1 MNKDE
6 GMFKDWG
13 TGRKDTR
20 APTDFYQVGTEQGD
34 FYQYED
40 DKDVSTTAK
49 LRKVGEE
56 VITKRHPQHKVRT
69 KGMYEAGG
77 TGRQDTRAATDF
89 YQAGTKQVR
98 TRLGEWGVRVR
109 TRPGVRGVMT
119 KAKTVTR
126 PTPRARARGVLT
138 KVRTSTWVIPRARA
152 RGGQTRAKDLA
163 GAGASRAAGGGR
175 PVTPAAALA
184 AAGAPPASRPPLRG
198 GDDRVD
204 DRTT

>member
-20 APTDFYQVGTEQGD
+20 APTDFYQAGTEQGD

-56 VITKRHPQHKVRT
+56 VITERHPQHKVRT
-69 KGMYEAGG
+69 KGTYEAGG

-98 TRLGEWGVRVR
+98 TRLGEQGVRVR

-119 KAKTVTR
+119 KAKTV
-126 PTPRARARGVLT
+126 PTPTL
-138 KVRTSTWVIPRARA
+138 RARA
-152 RGGQTRAKDLA
+152 RGGRARTRPRARGVRKHMRA
-163 GAGASRAAGGGR
+163 RAAGGGR
-175 PVTPAAALA
+175 PVTPAAAGPTGRPTA
-184 AAGAPPASRPPLRG
+184 TASA
-198 GDDRVD
+198 
-204 DRTT
+204 TTRSPRC

>member
-69 KGMYEAGG
+69 KGTYEAGG
-77 TGRQDTRAATDF
+77 AGRQDTRAATDF

-98 TRLGEWGVRVR
+98 TRLGEQGVRVR
-109 TRPGVRGVMT
+109 TRRGVQGVMT
-119 KAKTVTR
+119 KAKTVPT
-126 PTPRARARGVLT
+126 PTPRARARGGRA
-138 KVRTSTWVIPRARA
+138 RTRPRARGV
-152 RGGQTRAKDLA
+152 RKHMRA
-163 GAGASRAAGGGR
+163 RAAEGGR
-175 PVTPAAALA
+175 PVTPAAAGPTGRPTA
-184 AAGAPPASRPPLRG
+184 TASA
-198 GDDRVD
+198 
-204 DRTT
+204 TTRSPRC

>member
-20 APTDFYQVGTEQGD
+20 APTDFYQAGTEQGD

-69 KGMYEAGG
+69 KGTYEAGG
-77 TGRQDTRAATDF
+77 TGRQDNRAATDF
-89 YQAGTKQVR
+89 
-98 TRLGEWGVRVR
+98 
-109 TRPGVRGVMT
+109 
-119 KAKTVTR
+119 
-126 PTPRARARGVLT
+126 
-138 KVRTSTWVIPRARA
+138 
-152 RGGQTRAKDLA
+152 
-163 GAGASRAAGGGR
+163 
-175 PVTPAAALA
+175 
-184 AAGAPPASRPPLRG
+184 
-198 GDDRVD
+198 
-204 DRTT
+204 